1 MNKNRDYIVKS
12 NNQDIIR
19 VRIDE
24 DSKLRIL
31 WLNEQSIKSTSI
43 DELCKANDYYLVSI
57 DPEWDY
63 EDDGYSSDGLCLNS
77 YIGANELTGE
87 IVIPNLIDNR
97 RVTSVGNRAFYEC
110 KRIERVELGENI
122 ERLGDA
128 AFCICNSLRRIN
140 FPSRLKEISSDCF
153 NECGFKELI
162 IPDTIKRIKRGAF
175 VNNREL
181 ERIELPNG
189 IQKIEL
195 MCFAGCKKLKSITI
209 PESVR
214 VIEDGVFSGCESL
227 ETVKFPA
234 GIEKIGTMAFL
245 SCRQLK
251 SVELPAGVELG
262 DMSFPENTEIH
273 YLSRIPQP

>member
-24 DSKLRIL
+24 DSKLKIL

-43 DELCKANDYYLVSI
+43 DELCKANDYYLVSV

-63 EDDGYSSDGLCLNS
+63 EDDCYSSDGLCLNS

-87 IVIPNLIDNR
+87 ITIPNLIDNR

-110 KRIERVELGENI
+110 KRIEQVELGENI

>member
-1 MNKNRDYIVKS
+1 MYK
-12 NNQDIIR
+12 
-19 VRIDE
+19 E
-24 DSKLRIL
+24 
-31 WLNEQSIKSTSI
+31 
-43 DELCKANDYYLVSI
+43 NDYYLVRV

-63 EDDGYSSDGLCLNS
+63 EDDCYSSDGLCLIS
-77 YIGANELTGE
+77 YIGTNELTGKV
-87 IVIPNLIDNR
+87 VIPNLIDDR
-97 RVTSVGNRAFYEC
+97 RVTAVGNRAFYES
-110 KRIERVELGENI
+110 KRIESVELGENI
-122 ERLGDA
+122 ERFGNA

-140 FPSRLKEISSDCF
+140 FPSKIKEIPSDCF

-162 IPDTIKRIKRGAF
+162 IPDTIKRIRRGAF
-175 VNNREL
+175 INNREL

-214 VIEDGVFSGCESL
+214 VIEDGAFSGCESL
-227 ETVKFPA
+227 EAVEFSA

-245 SCRQLK
+245 ACRQLK

-262 DMSFPENTEIH
+262 DMSFSENTEIN